1 MMKESR
7 WYSQVDESSADMGN
21 KELIAQ
27 GLQTALQVGT
37 AIKSNRVAS
46 GAADARKQRIEAC
59 GRKPLV
65 GFGKKFRAR
74 KDAYNKCV
82 AQAQNAPMA
91 TTPNAPIG
99 GGYQPQQ
106 GSSNNTIIFV
116 TIGVLIV
123 GTATYFI
130 FKKK

>member
-46 GAADARKQRIEAC
+46 GAADARKQRIAAC
-59 GRKPLV
+59 GRKPLL

-82 AQAQNAPMA
+82 AQAQNS
-91 TTPNAPIG
+91 PIG
-99 GGYQPQQ
+99 TTTDVITNSGYKPDKE
-106 GSSNNTIIFV
+106 SSNNTIIFITV
-116 TIGVLIV
+116 GVLIV
-123 GTATYFI
+123 GTAAYFI